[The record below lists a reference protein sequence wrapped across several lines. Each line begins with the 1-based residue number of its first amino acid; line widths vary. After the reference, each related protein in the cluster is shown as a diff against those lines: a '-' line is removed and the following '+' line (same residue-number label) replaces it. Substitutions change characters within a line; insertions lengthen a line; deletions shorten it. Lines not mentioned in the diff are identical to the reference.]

1 MAFLITT
8 SDGKKYKVK
17 GAATKEEALQHLQQQ
32 LNGGGSSSP
41 SAEMPAL
48 APTEAGPPPEVAEAE
63 QYMRGRGKELQR
75 QQDVSDY
82 AAMPAWKRPIQDVS
96 DLFNTAGR
104 GAATLATG
112 AAGLVS
118 KGLAPFTGA
127 SAAPISPEDVIAR
140 LRTGQTSGPAFDA
153 EVQKQQRINEAA
165 KNRLGWAAP
174 VAEAAPMAMVPI
186 ARVSEGL
193 PLLNTVLTGTGV
205 GAATAAGNKEDSLLG
220 AAGGAAGAA
229 GGHVVGQGLGWLLNK
244 GLGMA
249 GKVVDYVAPGLAAKT
264 GLKVPAVAP
273 NMTGDD
279 LKQLASAA
287 YDEANSHG
295 VIFNRAGL
303 TDLKNKIWS
312 DFSKRAYDPVNEP
325 GAAPILKRL
334 DDYLATGNTTF
345 EGLHSLR
352 RLASNGYRPGLKSNN
367 ALIGKAI
374 DRIDELVNKMD
385 PAHMAATTTN
395 PRAAAEAA
403 RYARL
408 MYHRGSKVDTVE
420 NLIERGRLQGSTNIS
435 QNVPQRIQKQVA
447 KIADPMGRMGRGFTA
462 AEKEAARVA
471 ASRSGQQAFWH
482 GLSGLKPR
490 DKLSTSIALAP
501 LITGAMIG
509 GVTPVGAALAIGGTG
524 VKMMVG
530 HLAEK
535 QSAKLAQ
542 QSVDE
547 LVHMIASGGLPKQAA
562 QSVLQRLTETKRAA
576 VLRGLG
582 RAGMGFGA
590 AAAHQLYGTNSQN
603 EAAHP

>member
-1 MAFLITT
+1 MTKIINTP
-8 SDGKKYKVK
+8 DGPRGFPDDMSMDDIAAVMKKQFPPRDQNVVD
-17 GAATKEEALQHLQQQ
+17 AQAQMSAMTQHP
-32 LNGGGSSSP
+32 G
-41 SAEMPAL
+41 PAI
-48 APTEAGPPPEVAEAE
+48 AE
-63 QYMRGRGKELQR
+63 QTRQR
-75 QQDVSDY
+75 DVADY
-82 AAMPAWKRPIQDVS
+82 AALPAWKRPVADVV
-96 DLFNTAGR
+96 DLVNTAGR
-104 GAATLATG
+104 S
-112 AAGLVS
+112 AAGLV
-118 KGLAPFTGA
+118 TGA
-127 SAAPISPEDVIAR
+127 VNLGSRALAATGAGTPVVSMTPEEVMAR
-140 LRTGQTSGPAFDA
+140 FRSGQSSGPAFDA
-153 EVQKQQRINEAA
+153 EVAKQKRQTEASR
-165 KNRLGWAAP
+165 NRLQWAAP
-174 VAEAAPMAMVPI
+174 VAEAAPLALAPI
-186 ARVSEGL
+186 ARVAEGL
-193 PLLNTVLTGTGV
+193 PLLNTMLTGAGV
-205 GAATAAGNKEDSLLG
+205 GAATAAGNKEDPLLG

-229 GGHVVGQGLGWLLNK
+229 GGHVVGQGLGWALNK
-244 GLGMA
+244 GLGAA
-249 GKVVDYVAPGLAAKT
+249 GKVVEAISPSLAVKT

-303 TDLKNKIWS
+303 TDLKNKIIS
-312 DFSKRAYDPVNEP
+312 DFTKRSYDPVNEP

-334 DDYLATGNTTF
+334 DDYLATGNATF

-385 PAHMAATTTN
+385 PAHMAATTAN

-482 GLSGLKPR
+482 GLSGLMPR
-490 DKLSTSIALAP
+490 DKLSTSIAVAP
-501 LITGAMIG
+501 LITGAMMG
-509 GVTPVGAALAIGGTG
+509 GLNPVGAGLAIAGTG
-524 VKMMVG
+524 AKMLVG

-547 LVHMIASGGLPKQAA
+547 LVRLIASGGLPKQTA
-562 QSVLQRLTETKRAA
+562 QSILQRLAASKRAA
-576 VLRGLG
+576 VLAGLG

-590 AAAHQLYGTNSQN
+590 AAANQLYRANSQN
-603 EAAHP
+603 EAANP